1 MRGIVVIVVVTVE
14 VLMEIVMVLMVMIG
28 GVNSWIVNC
37 HQQHE
42 RARREA
48 DTCVGTAAAAAANLI
63 LLQFLAQHFE
73 LRLEPL
79 TLHGRLLNLLVRA
92 FQFLS

>member
-1 MRGIVVIVVVTVE
+1 MVTVE

-28 GVNSWIVNC
+28 GVNGWIVNC
-37 HQQHE
+37 RQQRE

-48 DTCVGTAAAAAANLI
+48 DTCVGTPAAANLI
-63 LLQFLAQHFE
+63 LLQFLAQHLE

-79 TLHGRLLNLLVRA
+79 AFHSRLLNLLARA
-92 FQFLS
+92 FQLLSQPGDLLAVLL